1 MSAPRTVRR
10 RLTKRTA
17 EAATVLVPYYCPKCG
32 QWLCDTLPCSLA
44 WCEKCGVWVNEQGEI
59 IPPGEVRGY
68 TTREYKRR
76 QAEAEISRKPA
87 RRKQPSQLG
96 LEILWATQGRRKAC

>member
-1 MSAPRTVRR
+1 MKTPKR
-10 RLTKRTA
+10 RLTKRAA

-76 QAEAEISRKPA
+76 QAEAEVSRKPA